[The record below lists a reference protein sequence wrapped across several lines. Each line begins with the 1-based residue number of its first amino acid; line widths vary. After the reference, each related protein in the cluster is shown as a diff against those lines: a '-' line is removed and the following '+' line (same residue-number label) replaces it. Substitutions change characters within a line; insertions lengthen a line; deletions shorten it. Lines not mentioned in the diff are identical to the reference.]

1 MLDFV
6 ICASTNLFRMY
17 LIYRFVVTFLDR
29 YEGSK
34 KKEILSY
41 VCFYVIN
48 TALFWEL
55 HIAWVNLVCN
65 VLGISIMVW
74 FHTKSVRANIFVT
87 SAIYA
92 IVVVCDSVATLPFI
106 QYRDGQ
112 LFSQIYEIMSV
123 FLFFICELL
132 IERIVTIHNHKKT
145 SQDFALIFVPLLSSA
160 AICFLAYTENVS
172 GAGIVIISLCLLA
185 INFLMLYLYNY
196 LLHSIAQKYETEM
209 LRQKVQVYS
218 GQLSVILQNEERI
231 KALQHDM
238 KHHMNELKLLAN
250 KYNVT
255 EILEYIDQMEEFVQN
270 PNEIISSGNI
280 EIDSI
285 LNYMLQKAGREL
297 EAVNIKVVLPEKLQ
311 HSFDI
316 NVILGNL
323 LENAIEAAG
332 KTDERRLDINIQMQ
346 QGILRI
352 QIENSYN
359 GKLKEKHHKLLTTK
373 DEKEIHGIGLE
384 NVRKIVEKHDGI
396 MEIYPDEDMFRVRLI
411 LYMPEV
417 KD

>member
-41 VCFYVIN
+41 VCFYIIN
-48 TALFWEL
+48 TALYWEL
-55 HIAWVNLVCN
+55 HIAWVNFVCN
-65 VLGISIMVW
+65 ILGISIVVW

-92 IVVVCDSVATLPFI
+92 ISVVCDSLATLPFI
-106 QYRDGQ
+106 QYQDGQ
-112 LFSQIYEIMSV
+112 LFSQIYAAMGV
-123 FLFFICELL
+123 FLFLICELL
-132 IERIVTIHNHKKT
+132 TEKVVTIRKNAEIP
-145 SQDFALIFVPLLSSA
+145 QDLPLIFVPVCSIVAIWLLVYMGN
-160 AICFLAYTENVS
+160 FS
-172 GAGIVIISLCLLA
+172 GVGITIISLCLLA
-185 INFLMLYLYNY
+185 TNFLMLYLYNY
-196 LLHSIAQKYETEM
+196 LLYSIAQKYETEM
-209 LRQKVQVYS
+209 LQQKVRVYS
-218 GQLSVILQNEERI
+218 DQLSVILQNEERI
-231 KALQHDM
+231 KALRHDM
-238 KHHMNELKLLAN
+238 KHHMNELMLLAN
-250 KYNVT
+250 KHKVT
-255 EILEYIDQMEEFVQN
+255 EIQEYIGQMEEFVQN
-270 PNEIISSGNI
+270 PNDKVSSGNI

-297 EAVNIKVVLPEKLQ
+297 ETVNVKVVLPEKLQ

-332 KTDERRLDINIQMQ
+332 KTDEKRLDVNMQMQ

-359 GKLKEKHHKLLTTK
+359 GKLEEKDHRLLTTK

-396 MEIYPDEDMFRVRLI
+396 MEISPDEDMFRVRLI

-417 KD
+417 KE

>member
-41 VCFYVIN
+41 ACFYVIN

-55 HIAWVNLVCN
+55 HIAWVNVVCN
-65 VLGISIMVW
+65 LLGISIVVW
-74 FHTKSVRANIFVT
+74 FHTNSIKTNIFVT
-87 SAIYA
+87 SAIYLIA
-92 IVVVCDSVATLPFI
+92 FACDVGATLPFI
-106 QYRDGQ
+106 HYQDGQ
-112 LFSQIYEIMSV
+112 LFNQIYAAIGV

-132 IERIVTIHNHKKT
+132 TEKVVTIHKNT
-145 SQDFALIFVPLLSSA
+145 ETLQDLTLIFISVCSVV
-160 AICFLAYTENVS
+160 AICLLVYMGNFS
-172 GAGIVIISLCLLA
+172 GVGIAIVSLCLLVV
-185 INFLMLYLYNY
+185 NFLMLHLYNY

-231 KALQHDM
+231 KALRHDM
-238 KHHMNELKLLAN
+238 KHHMNELMLLAN
-250 KYNVT
+250 KHKVT
-255 EILEYIDQMEEFVQN
+255 EIQEYIGQMEEFAQN

-285 LNYMLQKAGREL
+285 LNYMMQKAGREL
-297 EAVNIKVVLPEKLQ
+297 EAVNVKVVLPEKLQ

-323 LENAIEAAG
+323 LENAIDAAG
-332 KTDERRLDINIQMQ
+332 KTDEKRLDINIQMQ

-359 GKLKEKHHKLLTTK
+359 GKLEEKYHKLLTTK

-396 MEIYPDEDMFRVRLI
+396 MEICPDEDMFRVRLI